1 MSDETFTPAL
11 GRLAPARFFDYVV
24 AMTRERLWR
33 GLTVMHLA
41 PRPGDTIL
49 DVGCGT
55 GSLALLAARVE
66 PQAAITGLDP
76 DPEILAV
83 ARGKDAEGR
92 VRWLTGLGDA
102 LVDSVGAES
111 MDAVT
116 SSLVLHQCPL
126 AVKRAILASMFA
138 VLRPGGRL
146 VIADYGLQ
154 RTKLMRFAF
163 RFVQFADG
171 KTDTQPNADGIV
183 PELISAAGFID
194 VGEAEVIPTVTGSLS
209 IYVARKP

>member
-183 PELISAAGFID
+183 PELISAVGFID